1 MSTSY
6 VDCTSLRGEWDS
18 SETIRSRL
26 RGDGTLVTPLGKGQ
40 NVNIQYCVSNYE
52 CLIPILAQI
61 GAGSRLAEI
70 DGLRDA
76 VADTYSANQREATT
90 EMIDE
95 DAWSIRDMVSFVK
108 RKTQRR
114 EVSLVHQFEL
124 LVYFV
129 VLSPLVVVV
138 GFSLCIFFIHQGMH
152 EPKDGTF
159 QSLCLLINPSLEDG
173 TLSHNHSI
181 EICYH
186 VEVKC

>member
-1 MSTSY
+1 MSTTY
-6 VDCTSLRGEWDS
+6 VDCTTLRGEWDS

-26 RGDGTLVTPLGKGQ
+26 RDGGALVTPLGKGQ

-138 GFSLCIFFIHQGMH
+138 GFSLCTFLFTRVCMNLRT
-152 EPKDGTF
+152 EPSSPFASSSTQALRMGPCHTII
-159 QSLCLLINPSLEDG
+159 Q
-173 TLSHNHSI
+173 
-181 EICYH
+181 
-186 VEVKC
+186 

>member
-6 VDCTSLRGEWDS
+6 VDCASLRGEWDN

-26 RGDGTLVTPLGKGQ
+26 RDGGALVTPLGKGQ
-40 NVNIQYCVSNYE
+40 SVNIQFCVTNYE

-90 EMIDE
+90 DMIDE
-95 DAWSIRDMVSFVK
+95 DAWTIRDMVSFVK

-114 EVSLVHQFEL
+114 EVSLVHQLEL

-129 VLSPLVVVV
+129 LSPLAVVVEFYCV
-138 GFSLCIFFIHQGMH
+138 PIFLHEGMH

-159 QSLCLLINPSLEDG
+159 QSLCLLVNPSLEDG
-173 TLSHNHSI
+173 ALPT
-181 EICYH
+181 
-186 VEVKC
+186 